1 MQTSTFQTKV
11 GVINA
16 GCSPVRE
23 WQWKLCASLRS
34 GTAGNK
40 CLLQWQMNSIEL
52 HYRYFLGY
60 LLRRMASACTLV
72 LSPLCWSSMVINWL
86 WTYFCLLAQ
95 GALPSAACSTR
106 TEGITR
112 LISQQ
117 NVRLTL
123 YGRRAH
129 HQQKS
134 CPFVLHQPSYRHH
147 QSCTFSVEIKK
158 KYAQLIVI
166 NSVLKSVHKGF
177 NCSE

>member
-60 LLRRMASACTLV
+60 LLRRMASACTLA
-72 LSPLCWSSMVINWL
+72 LSPLGWSNMVINWL
-86 WTYFCLLAQ
+86 WTYFCLLAP
-95 GALPSAACSTR
+95 PSAACSTR

-117 NVRLTL
+117 NGRHALWTQSTSPACLAKQLTID
-123 YGRRAH
+123 
-129 HQQKS
+129 
-134 CPFVLHQPSYRHH
+134 QPSYRHH
-147 QSCTFSVEIKK
+147 QSCTFSVE
-158 KYAQLIVI
+158 KYA
-166 NSVLKSVHKGF
+166 
-177 NCSE
+177 